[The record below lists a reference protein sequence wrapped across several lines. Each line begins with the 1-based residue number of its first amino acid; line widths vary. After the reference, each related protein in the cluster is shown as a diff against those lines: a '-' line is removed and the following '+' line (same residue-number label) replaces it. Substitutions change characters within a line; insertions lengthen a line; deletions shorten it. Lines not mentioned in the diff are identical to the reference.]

1 MRVLLYY
8 WVNKMMMMM
17 MMIERERERE
27 CEEAAGVGSA
37 RTASHGLLLCGV
49 NGRRRLR
56 GGGEML
62 TYDA

>member
-1 MRVLLYY
+1 
-8 WVNKMMMMM
+8 MMMK
-17 MMIERERERE
+17 IDDDDDDDDRERERERERE

-37 RTASHGLLLCGV
+37 RTASHGLLLCGI